1 MNKINI
7 LKIGGLTLLAAAAI
21 FTQYRPQKAAPMTE
35 AAIDS
40 VSAGPQATAGK
51 GIATKELVQYAQG
64 FSQQEAVES
73 REPFELTEEEPPLVV
88 IRTLL
93 TAPLGAEPGETLS
106 EKTNWRVL
114 AYPPDYCDPP
124 AYSKTFRRKGPGM
137 EINLYSYTVPS
148 LTDAKELILSGDLKI
163 FKVVEQ
169 AEVMELLK
177 NSGFD
182 PKPTEKHLS
191 SPGGRN
197 WSGVMEIA
205 KGDLSGLWYYEPHG
219 MGTVLRLKLEH
230 KDTGKYSIRPP
241 SVKEFTKTQ
250 EIIPGLVED
259 LEKTGARKVLGEDWD
274 EIKPVLLS
282 GPTLNKTVS
291 LEKLLAAR
299 AACLTTPEGID
310 GAPFLALAKYLVDAM
325 VTQLNFSFWSHR
337 KEGEEPPPPPELK
350 LLKENG
356 IICKLQYMGESY
368 AAEGNTLFPA
378 YEAYPGAYWGQYA
391 FMTEMESGFPTTGS
405 DDEMQVVMKKGAE
418 FLAAHPDSP
427 FLPRVLFLLAKAN
440 ETAYTAGLSPFKYRD
455 LCSHSYCVELEKT
468 TEKHRLNA
476 IKYFTQLLSL
486 PGGKEYEEHLK
497 YILPKLRTKGSSY
510 GAFYITCGGC

>member
-1 MNKINI
+1 MNKPTVV
-7 LKIGGLTLLAAAAI
+7 KIAGLTLLAAVAVY
-21 FTQYRPQKAAPMTE
+21 TQYRPERTAPVVE
-35 AAIDS
+35 AAVDS
-40 VSAGPQATAGK
+40 VSAAPQATAGK
-51 GIATKELVQYAQG
+51 GVATKEMVQYAQG
-64 FSQQEAVES
+64 FSPQEAVEA
-73 REPFELTEEEPPLVV
+73 REPFELTDKDSPLDV
-88 IRTLL
+88 ISTLL
-93 TAPLGAEPGETLS
+93 TAPFGAEPGETLR

-114 AYPPDYCDPP
+114 AYPPEYCEPP

-148 LTDAKELILSGDLKI
+148 LAEAKELVLSGDLKI

-169 AEVMELLK
+169 AEVLELLK

-197 WSGVMEIA
+197 WSSVMEIA

-219 MGTVLRLKLEH
+219 MGTVLRIKLEH
-230 KDTGKYSIRPP
+230 KDTGKYSVRPP
-241 SVKEFTKTQ
+241 SVKEFTKMQ

-259 LEKTGARKVLGEDWD
+259 LEKADVKKVLGEDWD
-274 EIKPVLLS
+274 EIKPMLLN

-299 AACLTTPEGID
+299 AACLNPPEGID
-310 GAPFLALAKYLVDAM
+310 GAPFIALSKYLVDAM
-325 VTQLNFSFWSHR
+325 VTQLNFAFWATR
-337 KEGEEPPPPPELK
+337 KEGGEPSPPPELD

-378 YEAYPGAYWGQYA
+378 YEAYPGTYWGQYA
-391 FMTEMESGFPTTGS
+391 FMTEMESGFPATDS
-405 DDEMQVVMKKGAE
+405 DDDMQVVIKKGEE
-418 FLAAHPDSP
+418 FLATHPDSP
-427 FLPRVLFLLAKAN
+427 FLPRVLFLLGKAN
-440 ETAYTAGLSPFKYRD
+440 ETAYTVGLSPFKYSE
-455 LCSHSYCVELEKT
+455 LCSHAYCVELERN

-486 PGGKEYEEHLK
+486 PGGKDYEEHLK
-497 YILPKLRTKGSSY
+497 YILPRLRTKGSSY
-510 GAFYITCGGC
+510 GAFYINCGGC